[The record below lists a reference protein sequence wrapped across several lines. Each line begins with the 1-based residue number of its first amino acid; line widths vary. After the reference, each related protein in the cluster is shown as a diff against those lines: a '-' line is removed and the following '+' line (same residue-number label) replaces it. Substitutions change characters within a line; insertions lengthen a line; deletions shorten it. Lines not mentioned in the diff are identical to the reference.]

1 VNEFPNQGKKVLCYD
16 SANEEVDS
24 PKLKTVQTTEL
35 KNVAGLKKKVDEEEM
50 TEP

>member
-1 VNEFPNQGKKVLCYD
+1 MNEFPSQGKKVLCYN

-35 KNVAGLKKKVDEEEM
+35 QNVGGFKKKVDEEEM